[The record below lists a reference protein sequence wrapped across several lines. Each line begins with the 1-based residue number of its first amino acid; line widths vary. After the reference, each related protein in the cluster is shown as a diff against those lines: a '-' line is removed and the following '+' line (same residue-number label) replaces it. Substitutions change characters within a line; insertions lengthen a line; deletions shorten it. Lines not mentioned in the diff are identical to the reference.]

1 MDSLE
6 NELTCPIC
14 LDLFHEPILLPCA
27 HNLCSGCVDQFVA
40 SHCASGDQ
48 SGFLPTFKCPTCREV
63 ITLDSKGNT
72 GLRRNLTLQNI
83 VDGYRRA
90 AATVSSPHRNEFDR
104 TNTSSVRESTDQV
117 SCQFCELKPPR
128 QAVKTCLT
136 CKAYYCD
143 RCLRVTHPRK
153 KPFINHKLVPASPG
167 NAGTLS
173 AKSKQ
178 LNAVHCF
185 HHVQESA
192 DLYCPVCDMALC
204 KSCSL
209 GPRPPMALNA
219 LQNGAERKRQ
229 DLEMHVT
236 RLSNQKAEIQRN
248 VTKLVEACQQIEV
261 TAESQESKLHS
272 EVESLIRVIREREAA
287 IVSRIKDTKTTR
299 LRKLTQEVT
308 SSRQCLESLHSSVMY
323 TGADQLAHRNARAT
337 YFRSGEPITQT
348 NSLAQKITTP
358 DCDIECPGFYL
369 DFSQERAMLER
380 MNIMEAPSPPKI
392 CEELCTQSHD
402 KVTIQWRS
410 PDHRHVAA
418 YELQYAVDNNKVSD
432 NSTQE
437 GWMIVPNIKECHYTI
452 NGMQTGTRYIF
463 MVKAK
468 NKAGTSRSEQLSIKT
483 LGIPFQFDAH
493 SMHKKLRLANHSYTV
508 SREDSGKKSK
518 DFLGSSKDNSV
529 CGVTGNVTI
538 DSGRHY
544 WEVVTCQSTSFTIGV
559 CYAQAARYDWNGKNP
574 MSWCFCRT
582 NDDWF
587 ARHDSKDT
595 PVIMPSP
602 EPKKIGVLLDCDTGC
617 VAFFDGASG
626 RMIYTFR
633 VSHFERPVRPCFTV
647 GNKSLTINTG
657 VTVPDHLHP
666 IACSS

>member
-83 VDGYRRA
+83 VDGYPA
-90 AATVSSPHRNEFDR
+90 AAILGRNNPTRCSILSQIFEILVLSVPAIFITAFNAYASNLSMQSDGSLGPSR
-104 TNTSSVRESTDQV
+104 GRRRSRQETDGKDYVQLTTPMREVRESTDQV

-209 GPRPPMALNA
+209 KTDHAHGIECVTEWAFEVQKTTKKRYLKSPRRNYGEANCSTKNSLPVFIFSAST
-219 LQNGAERKRQ
+219 KRVFMFQ
-229 DLEMHVT
+229 RHAFDNSTVVTTTFEDNIVAIVEDLEMHVT

-418 YELQYAVDNNKVSD
+418 YELQYAV
-432 NSTQE
+432 
-437 GWMIVPNIKECHYTI
+437 
-452 NGMQTGTRYIF
+452 
-463 MVKAK
+463 
-468 NKAGTSRSEQLSIKT
+468 
-483 LGIPFQFDAH
+483 
-493 SMHKKLRLANHSYTV
+493 
-508 SREDSGKKSK
+508 
-518 DFLGSSKDNSV
+518 
-529 CGVTGNVTI
+529 
-538 DSGRHY
+538 
-544 WEVVTCQSTSFTIGV
+544 
-559 CYAQAARYDWNGKNP
+559 
-574 MSWCFCRT
+574 
-582 NDDWF
+582 
-587 ARHDSKDT
+587 
-595 PVIMPSP
+595 
-602 EPKKIGVLLDCDTGC
+602 
-617 VAFFDGASG
+617 
-626 RMIYTFR
+626 
-633 VSHFERPVRPCFTV
+633 
-647 GNKSLTINTG
+647 
-657 VTVPDHLHP
+657 
-666 IACSS
+666 